1 MQFLMVSQAQ
11 VGEQYEGNLKMPR
24 KSWIMYTML
33 DKSVCINIKL
43 GYEVYII
50 VL

>member
-1 MQFLMVSQAQ
+1 MQFLMVSQVE

-33 DKSVCINIKL
+33 DKSALILSL
-43 GYEVYII
+43 GMKFT
-50 VL
+50 LL